1 LTDVT
6 TSAQE
11 DYSPPGESPAPRK
24 PAWLK
29 IERPTRRSFFVV
41 ADILERH
48 GLDTICRSAR
58 CPNAAEC
65 WSEGTAT
72 FLILGT
78 ICTRNCAFCAVPKG
92 APAPPRPGEPAALA
106 AAVREMRL
114 RYVVITS
121 VTRDDLADGGAAQ
134 FAAAVRAVRAADPDI
149 RVEVLVPDFGGD
161 ARALGAVLDAGP
173 AVLNHNIETPEA
185 VYPRIGRPLANYRRS
200 LGLLR
205 EAKARG
211 ATTKSG
217 LMIGLGETRE
227 EIARALEDLRQAG
240 CDLLTV
246 GQYLQPSRNALPAAR
261 YYAPAE
267 FEEIAGLA
275 RGLGFREAAAG
286 PLVRS
291 SYHAQ
296 RLSATLPP
304 RT

>member
-1 LTDVT
+1 MV
-6 TSAQE
+6 
-11 DYSPPGESPAPRK
+11 ESPVSEIRMGKPR
-24 PAWLK
+24 WL
-29 IERPTRRSFFVV
+29 RRSLPSGPEYEKLRRLIQLGDLHTVCQE
-41 ADILERH
+41 AK
-48 GLDTICRSAR
+48 
-58 CPNAAEC
+58 CPNQFEC
-65 WSEGTAT
+65 YGKGTAT
-72 FLILGT
+72 FMILGDR
-78 ICTRNCAFCAVPKG
+78 CTRNCRFCAVQHR
-92 APAPPRPGEPAALA
+92 PAGPPDPAEPERVAT
-106 AAVREMRL
+106 AVVQLGL
-114 RYVVITS
+114 RYAVITS

>member
-1 LTDVT
+1 MT

-11 DYSPPGESPAPRK
+11 DYPPSGDVSALRK
-24 PAWLK
+24 PAWLR

-41 ADILERH
+41 ADILDRH

-72 FLILGT
+72 FLILGPT
-78 ICTRNCAFCAVPKG
+78 CTRTCAFCAVPKG
-92 APAPPRPGEPAALA
+92 KPSPPRPGEPAALA
-106 AAVREMRL
+106 GAVREMKL

-121 VTRDDLADGGAAQ
+121 VTRDDLPDGGAGH
-134 FAAAVRAVRAADPDI
+134 FADSIRAVKAVDPAI
-149 RVEVLVPDFGGD
+149 KIEVLIPDFGGE
-161 ARALGAVLDAGP
+161 ARALATVLEAGP
-173 AVLNHNIETPEA
+173 DVLNHNLETPES
-185 VYPRIGRPLANYRRS
+185 VYPRIGRPVAHYRRS
-200 LGLLR
+200 LGVLS

-217 LMIGLGETRE
+217 LMIGLGETPD
-227 EIARALEDLRQAG
+227 EIVRALEDLRAAG

-246 GQYLQPSRNALPAAR
+246 GQYLQPSRSAPPAAR
-261 YYAPAE
+261 YYEPAA
-267 FEEIAGLA
+267 FDAIARRA
-275 RGLGFREAAAG
+275 RSLGFREAVAG

-296 RLSATLPP
+296 RLASASSAP